1 MDRLKKRNKIV
12 SISGRL
18 LVVAGL
24 LMAVFW
30 GCGPEPTRQ
39 PSPAQPPRAERA
51 AAVVEKIPAK
61 TGTAKTGTAKTDAKK
76 PNLYGLPI
84 VISFPDMPEVP
95 EKIKAPKPTAG
106 GSWKPPKP
114 PRPPATNAARDVE
127 ESR

>member
-1 MDRLKKRNKIV
+1 MGRLKKRNKTM
-12 SISGRL
+12 STSGRL
-18 LVVAGL
+18 SIVAVL
-24 LMAVFW
+24 LLAVSG
-30 GCGPEPTRQ
+30 GCRPEPARQ
-39 PSPAQPPRAERA
+39 PTTTQSHHAEPATP
-51 AAVVEKIPAK
+51 VVEKRP
-61 TGTAKTGTAKTDAKK
+61 AKTDAKK